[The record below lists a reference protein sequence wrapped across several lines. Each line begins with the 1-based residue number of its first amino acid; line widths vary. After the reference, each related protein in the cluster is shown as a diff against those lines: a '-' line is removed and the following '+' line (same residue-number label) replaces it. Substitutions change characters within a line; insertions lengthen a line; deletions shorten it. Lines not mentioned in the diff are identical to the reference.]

1 MIIHNGY
8 KILSDMPKFVFY
20 LYQEFKPE
28 MLAHGTWPKT
38 NQEEIVHLFEWYA
51 TKLRPFM
58 WEFYGIM
65 SATNQAG
72 LTNNSSLNGG
82 ADLNS
87 SNDGINPRRSLSPR
101 SNKDLD
107 KHNKSNLLLQKVH
120 DEYMTRFKYMCE
132 QMESKFFLKG
142 DKTTQFI
149 CSDKPTCIDYVY
161 YQELLSAMVL
171 SGNGSQSEFFS
182 ADTATRLYKL

>member
-1 MIIHNGY
+1 LRQKAIPMIIHNGY
-8 KILSDMPKFVFY
+8 KILSDMPKFMFY

-28 MLAHGTWPKT
+28 MLAQGTWPKT

-65 SATNQAG
+65 TATNQAG

-87 SNDGINPRRSLSPR
+87 SNDGMNPRRSLSPR
-101 SNKDLD
+101 SNKAFD
-107 KHNKSNLLLQKVH
+107 KHNKSNLLL
-120 DEYMTRFKYMCE
+120 
-132 QMESKFFLKG
+132 
-142 DKTTQFI
+142 
-149 CSDKPTCIDYVY
+149 
-161 YQELLSAMVL
+161 
-171 SGNGSQSEFFS
+171 
-182 ADTATRLYKL
+182 